1 MVVVCG
7 CIRIPLC
14 ALILP
19 ALFQCT
25 NWGTLATYLWRWDGT
40 PCIYLCRW
48 DGTPWTS
55 SRPQDWA
62 DSGTVSRTEVTKHY
76 TVLYCS
82 VLYFIVLYCT
92 LCRTPADLRLLLP
105 GWPGVFLRPL
115 SPQLWRHP
123 RSVQERETPS
133 GCRGK
138 WVDLSYHRRTCASCS
153 GTIVCLIL
161 TP

>member
-1 MVVVCG
+1 MTVVCG

-25 NWGTLATYLWRWDGT
+25 NWGTLVT
-40 PCIYLCRW
+40 YLCRW

-62 DSGTVSRTEVTKHY
+62 DSGTASRTEVTKHCSVLFC
-76 TVLYCS
+76 TVLYCT
-82 VLYFIVLYCT
+82 VLYVMH
-92 LCRTPADLRLLLP
+92 CRTPADLRLLLP

-115 SPQLWRHP
+115 PPQLWRHP

-138 WVDLSYHRRTCASCS
+138 WRDLSYHRRTCASCS
-153 GTIVCLIL
+153 GMVATNVCLIL